1 MEGSGSGSRA
11 SIEALVLAAF
21 TVVLFAAAGYVP
33 ILGVLVSLLA
43 PTPLVLVALRHG
55 LRMGCLALGL
65 AGLCLALF
73 FGIFQ
78 SLIFVAEYGVMAVV
92 MAGAIRLRWSVEK
105 TLGAATLAPFLVSG
119 LVMLSLLPT
128 ADLDLGA
135 IRKHFEDNLSQAL
148 QPYLMEG
155 DRATAEEVRAYVQE
169 AMGHVIRLLP
179 ALFVISTAVGAILN
193 YGVVRLL
200 WRRLQGPPW
209 FPDLSFVQWT
219 APETCVWVLIAS
231 GVASF
236 LPIPLLQSVGL
247 NALLLCGL
255 VYLAQGLAILFF
267 YLNKASVAPI
277 FRWIAYLLLV
287 IQPLLLLGVAA
298 FGLFDL
304 WFDFRRLR
312 NKREDAR

>member
-1 MEGSGSGSRA
+1 MEGSDSGSRA
-11 SIEALVLAAF
+11 SIEALFLAAL

-33 ILGVLVSLLA
+33 ILGVFVSLLA
-43 PTPLVLVALRHG
+43 PTPLVLLALRHG

-119 LVMLSLLPT
+119 LVMLSLLP
-128 ADLDLGA
+128 AADLGA
-135 IRKHFEDNLSQAL
+135 IRKHFEDSLSQAL

-155 DRATAEEVRAYVQE
+155 DRASEKEVRAYVQE

-179 ALFVISTAVGAILN
+179 ALFVISTAAGAILN
-193 YGVVRLL
+193 YGVVRLV

-209 FPDLSFVQWT
+209 FPDLSFAQWT

-267 YLNKASVAPI
+267 YLNKASVSPI
-277 FRWIAYLLLV
+277 FRGIAYLLLV

-312 NKREDAR
+312 NKREDTR